1 MRIFGIMFTI
11 FLGTSLCLLVPSL
24 EIDSIWLGTLLMYL
38 VFLAGSASGMLLFL
52 DKAND
57 ADFYYKEYLRAKG
70 VDVAEVFGGENK

>member
-1 MRIFGIMFTI
+1 MRIFGIMSTI

-57 ADFYYKEYLRAKG
+57 ADLSLIHI
-70 VDVAEVFGGENK
+70 